1 VKLFKVLVVDDEV
14 IVAKALSRAFAS
26 RGHEVV
32 VAHTGE
38 EGVDK
43 WQEFA
48 PDVVLLDVV
57 MPGLT
62 GPQVIEEYKRRSLS
76 KERLSSAQIILMT
89 AHSGIKGREP
99 AMELGAHD
107 FIQKPFENIF
117 ELVQRVEK
125 LLGAIANGKKS
136 SNIPN

>member
-1 VKLFKVLVVDDEV
+1 MKAFKVLVVDDEI

-26 RGHEVV
+26 RGHSVAI
-32 VAHTGE
+32 AHTGE

-43 WQEFA
+43 WQEFS
-48 PDVVLLDVV
+48 PQVVLLDVV

-62 GPQVIEEYKRRSLS
+62 GPQVIEEYKRRSTTDEQLS
-76 KERLSSAQIILMT
+76 PAQIILMT
-89 AHSGIKGREP
+89 AHSGIKGREA

-117 ELVQRVEK
+117 ELVERVET
-125 LLGAIANGKKS
+125 LLGKAEQI
-136 SNIPN
+136 